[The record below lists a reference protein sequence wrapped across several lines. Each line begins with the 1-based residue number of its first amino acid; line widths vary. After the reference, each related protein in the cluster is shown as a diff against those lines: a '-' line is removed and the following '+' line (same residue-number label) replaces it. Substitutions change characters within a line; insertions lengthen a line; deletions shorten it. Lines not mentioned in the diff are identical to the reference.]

1 MEHAIPLGAQ
11 PDPHMPAYAASLDDH
26 DQSSFLD
33 ELLIQRTLVEEIE
46 EDVATWGEIK
56 VTTLFTMV
64 TSLVFLLIFEFSRRK
79 PSVAAVVDRRRST
92 KPTRTPPPLMSG
104 GRIFEWVFLSTDP
117 AYLEYSAMV
126 HEEAIIKERRRQR
139 RHMNG
144 EDVHDEDEDN
154 QRWFRRLPF
163 LGRRREKKRQL
174 NLNRI
179 ESIESIVEEEM
190 PQVSMCWYLGC
201 ICLFRLG
208 GEKIKHNM
216 MQGQRNSGGGDVD

>member
-1 MEHAIPLGAQ
+1 MEHVIPLGAQ
-11 PDPHMPAYAASLDDH
+11 PDPHMPPPSSLD
-26 DQSSFLD
+26 DQSSFATHD
-33 ELLIQRTLVEEIE
+33 TTTSMLLSPRTLVEEIE
-46 EDVATWGEIK
+46 EDVATWEEIK
-56 VTTLFTMV
+56 VTALFTMV
-64 TSLVFLLIFEFSRRK
+64 TSLVFLLICEFSRRK
-79 PSVAAVVDRRRST
+79 PSVAAVFDRRRST

-144 EDVHDEDEDN
+144 EDLDVDDDN
-154 QRWFRRLPF
+154 AHGRWKWVRRFPF
-163 LGRRREKKRQL
+163 VGRRGKRKRQP

-190 PQVSMCWYLGC
+190 PQVSEYLLRRR
-201 ICLFRLG
+201 LF
-208 GEKIKHNM
+208 M
-216 MQGQRNSGGGDVD
+216 Y